1 MKSKTAQQRFDDI
14 EAIIA
19 KITPQRTAL
28 IALSKQ
34 LAAASNL
41 THEKVLNAVFS
52 RNFTASHMKDWW
64 GERREGILRRFQE
77 EDAYNAVAAKLTAE
91 ERKLL
96 GIREPVSRRP
106 KKKPAKKAGTDYS
119 HQYRFT
125 QQ

>member
-1 MKSKTAQQRFDDI
+1 
-14 EAIIA
+14 
-19 KITPQRTAL
+19 
-28 IALSKQ
+28 
-34 LAAASNL
+34 
-41 THEKVLNAVFS
+41 
-52 RNFTASHMKDWW
+52 MKDWW

-106 KKKPAKKAGTDYS
+106 KKKPAKKAETDYS